1 MIFTIG
7 ILNRFSIEE
16 TLDAVEL
23 LDRSGIH
30 SILVE
35 DEANYYDVYSL
46 LALIARRTKN
56 ILIGTGVT
64 NPLTRHP
71 VITAAAISTIDQIS
85 SGRAILGLGAGMT
98 STMTALGVDVRRPV
112 GTLKATVPILQ
123 KLLNGEAVTTSE
135 GLYPI
140 KNVSLGISPNG
151 RIPLYIGGRGP
162 RILETGGYFA
172 DAVIPGAGLFTPR
185 AIEYARENIR
195 RGAEM
200 AGRDYKKIDIVAW
213 SYTSIS
219 NDIGKA
225 VSAISWF
232 SYLTARSAPLEV
244 WRPTGMDIPFVE
256 KVKREPI
263 PPAEQMPGLIPGN
276 VLDQFGIAGNPAT
289 FRKRILE
296 MKEAGI
302 DHIGL
307 YLFPVKEL
315 GLKGTVE
322 MLLNSVLKEF
332 TE

>member
-23 LDRSGIH
+23 LDRSGVH

-98 STMTALGVDVRRPV
+98 STMTALGVDVRHPI

-123 KLLNGEAVTTSE
+123 KLLNGETVTTSE

-140 KNVSLGISPNG
+140 KNVSLGISPHG
-151 RIPLYIGGRGP
+151 RIPLYLD
-162 RILETGGYFA
+162 LEGKEPSFSCIFSITRS
-172 DAVIPGAGLFTPR
+172 IPLSIPSIFFLTPS
-185 AIEYARENIR
+185 RE
-195 RGAEM
+195 
-200 AGRDYKKIDIVAW
+200 
-213 SYTSIS
+213 
-219 NDIGKA
+219 
-225 VSAISWF
+225 
-232 SYLTARSAPLEV
+232 
-244 WRPTGMDIPFVE
+244 
-256 KVKREPI
+256 
-263 PPAEQMPGLIPGN
+263 
-276 VLDQFGIAGNPAT
+276 
-289 FRKRILE
+289 RK
-296 MKEAGI
+296 
-302 DHIGL
+302 
-307 YLFPVKEL
+307 
-315 GLKGTVE
+315 
-322 MLLNSVLKEF
+322 
-332 TE
+332 